1 MDWLFDASGLTPARV
16 VVAGS
21 SAGGHLAAMSTT
33 ANPQPTRCSAAV
45 LLSGVFDLR
54 PIVATSVNEPLG
66 LTIPDAVRLS
76 PAHTRVTPIPVVR
89 AFVGEEETATFK
101 SQSSTYVDKLR
112 AAGVDATYRV
122 VTGRDHFDLIYDLLT
137 PGTDLGDTT
146 IGLLRD

>member
-1 MDWLFDASGLTPARV
+1 
-16 VVAGS
+16 
-21 SAGGHLAAMSTT
+21 
-33 ANPQPTRCSAAV
+33 
-45 LLSGVFDLR
+45 
-54 PIVATSVNEPLG
+54 
-66 LTIPDAVRLS
+66 VRLS

-112 AAGVDATYRV
+112 AASVDATYRV